1 MMKTYKVTLSIFGN
15 IVRDTIIAEN
25 KKDAIKMLY
34 RPYFIDMFGKLEGDK
49 ANRIISNLILKGVEI
64 GIFEAKEIPKLKKN
78 PSYYVS
84 IYSLYPI
91 YEPAEGGYYYPG
103 SELHESRSFQ
113 NRKDAIRY
121 INKLYKHLI
130 SESNKEK
137 WYENSDHTYFGEDG
151 KYIGEGWFVVLERKL
166 GIHESGRVPY
176 C

>member
-1 MMKTYKVTLSIFGN
+1 MKTYKVYINVFGESIN
-15 IVRDTIIAEN
+15 DIIVAEN
-25 KKDAIKMLY
+25 KEDAIKKLY
-34 RPYFIDMFGKLEGDK
+34 SPYCMD
-49 ANRIISNLILKGVEI
+49 ILKGFEEEKVEKFLLKMI
-64 GIFEAKEIPKLKKN
+64 PKGIKTGLFYAEEIPVIKKN

-137 WYENSDHTYFGEDG
+137 WHENSDHTYFGEDG
-151 KYIGEGWFVVLERKL
+151 KYIGEGWFIVLERKP